1 MTKFLMNSAKA
12 LIFVP
17 ALLLANGASAKQ
29 AVPADLQNQAV
40 ALQYVS
46 CLAKAADRNDDGVSD
61 PQTIAAK
68 ILPLC
73 AGEFSREQVAF
84 SNGLSQDEQQTYR
97 QMMMQQQPQL
107 AVSVVTS
114 EREWAVNAH
123 KPSGQRLAQSN

>member
-1 MTKFLMNSAKA
+1 MNKFLTNSMTA

-29 AVPADLQNQAV
+29 AGDLQNQAV

-61 PQTIAAK
+61 PQMIAAK
-68 ILPLC
+68 ILPIC
-73 AGEFSREQVAF
+73 AEEFSREQVAF
-84 SNGLSQDEQQTYR
+84 SDGLSQGEQQTYR